1 MLYGM
6 GESHEMVSPYIGS
19 SFFRL
24 STLITKVLQER
35 EKYTSAPF
43 LFMTT
48 SSKERPLIKEQE
60 QMKAKHGSAGRRD
73 ER

>member
-1 MLYGM
+1 M
-6 GESHEMVSPYIGS
+6 GESHETVSPYIGS

-24 STLITKVLQER
+24 SIIYTLMTKVLQER